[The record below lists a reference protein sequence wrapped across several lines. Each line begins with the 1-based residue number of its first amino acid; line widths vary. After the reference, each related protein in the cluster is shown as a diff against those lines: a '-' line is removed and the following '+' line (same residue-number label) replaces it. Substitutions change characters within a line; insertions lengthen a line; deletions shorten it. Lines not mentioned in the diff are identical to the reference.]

1 MNKKNSVLV
10 LVSAIILIASFVLNQ
25 SVSSAKSEVIK
36 TSTSS
41 QPAPTIVSINQKS
54 TETQIIK
61 ATYSNGKGVWPN
73 EFTVNAG
80 IPVRLEVFAEIDG
93 VGCMGSIMV
102 PYLAQGY
109 QYFVKGQT
117 NVFEFTPEKAGL
129 YEITCAMGIPHG
141 SITVQ

>member
-10 LVSAIILIASFVLNQ
+10 LASVIILFASFVLNQ
-25 SVSSAKSEVIK
+25 SVSSAKLEVVK
-36 TSTSS
+36 ASAD
-41 QPAPTIVSINQKS
+41 QKPAK
-54 TETQIIK
+54 TQIIK
-61 ATYSNGKGVWPN
+61 ATYSDGKGLWPN

-102 PYLAQGY
+102 PYLAKGAQN
-109 QYFVKGQT
+109 FVKGQT
-117 NVFEFTPEKAGL
+117 NVFEFTPPNPGI

-141 SITVQ
+141 SITVK